1 MIPDPF
7 ARLPLSAHRRAFV
20 AALLATLLVF
30 LGMSAINAPL
40 KTAAAP
46 SGVVSW
52 ELARTL
58 GRSQEMLASW
68 DENTRL
74 HAALGLG
81 FDYLFMVAYGSA
93 LALGC
98 GLVARG
104 QQGKLRTLGLAL
116 AWGALLAASLDAV
129 ENYALIRLLLGSERA
144 RWPAL
149 AFWCAAPKF
158 ALVAAGLVYVLG
170 VGAWARARGRAD

>member
-1 MIPDPF
+1 MFPDPF
-7 ARLPLSAHRRAFV
+7 ARLSLATHRRAFV
-20 AALLATLLVF
+20 MALLATALV
-30 LGMSAINAPL
+30 LAGMSAVNAPL
-40 KTAAAP
+40 KTSAAP
-46 SGVVSW
+46 NGVISW

-58 GRSQEMLASW
+58 ERAQAMLSSW
-68 DENTRL
+68 DKSAQL

-81 FDYLFMVAYGSA
+81 LDYLFMVTYGLA

-98 GLVARG
+98 SLTARG
-104 QQGKLRTLGLAL
+104 QSGRLRQVGVLL
-116 AWGALLAASLDAV
+116 AWGALLAALLDAV

-144 RWPAL
+144 LWPAL

-170 VGAWARARGRAD
+170 AGAWARVRGGES